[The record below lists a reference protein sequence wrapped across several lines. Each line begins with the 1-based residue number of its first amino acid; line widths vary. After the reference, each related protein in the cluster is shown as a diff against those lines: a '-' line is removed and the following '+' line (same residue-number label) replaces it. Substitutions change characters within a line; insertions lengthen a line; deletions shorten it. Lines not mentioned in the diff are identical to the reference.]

1 MVEDTVLVEDT
12 EEDTVLDSWLEVT
25 VIWSG

>member
-25 VIWSG
+25 VTWSG